1 MWRSVSSAPMAGP
14 IPGVTRQQIK
24 VDVNNG
30 LRAGIEA
37 RHVCKSCLPVESIRA
52 GEQHVIGPSG

>member
-1 MWRSVSSAPMAGP
+1 MAGP
-14 IPGVTRQQIK
+14 IPGVTWQQIK